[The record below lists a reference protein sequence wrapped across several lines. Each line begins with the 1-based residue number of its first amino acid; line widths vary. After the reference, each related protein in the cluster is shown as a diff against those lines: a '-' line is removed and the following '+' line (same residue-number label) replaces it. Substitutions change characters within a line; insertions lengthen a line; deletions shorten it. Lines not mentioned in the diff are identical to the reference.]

1 MTTASSLD
9 TPATLRLPLSAWYV
23 LLAGFSVRMY
33 LYYQIPLINPDGF
46 LYIQQAKALYFGLS
60 DQLMSCY
67 SYLSPYPMVVC
78 MAYGLFGDWVTAAQS
93 VNIFFGTLALIPF
106 YWLLRRFFENGT
118 AILTTLA
125 FALLPAY
132 ALVSTDALRDPMF
145 WFFGITGLYLFILH
159 IEKRHP
165 LLLLC
170 CSLCLSVAAWARI
183 EGILYILVSA
193 AYLPFLKNRHKWT
206 DLLIFLSPSLFS
218 LAVIL
223 VIASVSGLNGFDMLN
238 PKRILDLPL
247 GVISQY
253 ESIRDE
259 LKTLYQPDMFSVS
272 KYFFDRIRSLVWI
285 IAFIALIVLIVET
298 LLYVFFLFLVAG
310 VVSRAHRIWTDTG
323 LCYVA
328 IICISAMVLLYFH
341 TFCLW
346 HAAARQLAVF
356 LLPAF
361 VFIGAGME
369 ICQTYLTNRFRCK
382 PATAVA
388 ILITVIMLTFVP
400 KILRANYDRDKLIF
414 TEIGRFIAHREA
426 GERAVSVCGAFERV
440 IDVHFYANVN
450 TRWAPCFDDGA
461 LFHRTSTELLQLIRS
476 QKYDYFIWDEKGWQ
490 NGGLDPAAVNSA
502 FGFIKIREWQSRK
515 IGKLILYEV
524 TK

>member
-9 TPATLRLPLSAWYV
+9 TPITLRLPLSAWCV

-33 LYYQIPLINPDGF
+33 LYYQIPLINSDGF

-60 DQLMSCY
+60 EQLMSCY

-93 VNIFFGTLALIPF
+93 VNIFFSTLALIPF
-106 YWLLRRFFENGT
+106 YWLLRRFFENST
-118 AILTTLA
+118 AILTTLT

-159 IEKRHP
+159 IEKRRP

-170 CSLCLSVAAWARI
+170 CSLCLSVATWARI
-183 EGILYILVSA
+183 EGILYILVTA
-193 AYLPFLKNRHKWT
+193 AYLPFLKNRNKWV
-206 DLLIFLSPSLFS
+206 DLLIFLAPSLFS

-238 PKRILDLPL
+238 PKRILELPL
-247 GVISQY
+247 GVLSQY

-259 LKTLYQPDMFSVS
+259 LKTLYHPDMFTVS

-285 IAFIALIVLIVET
+285 IALVALVVLIVET
-298 LLYVFFLFLVAG
+298 LLYVFFLFLIAG
-310 VVSRAHRIWTDTG
+310 VVSRARRIWMDTR

-328 IICISAMVLLYFH
+328 VICISAMVLLYFH

-361 VFIGAGME
+361 VFIGAG
-369 ICQTYLTNRFRCK
+369 IATCHVHVTNRFRCK
-382 PATAVA
+382 SATTVA
-388 ILITVIMLTFVP
+388 ILITVILLTFVP

-414 TEIGRFIAHREA
+414 TEIGRFIAHREE
-426 GERAVSVCGAFERV
+426 GKRAVSICGAFERV
-440 IDVHFYANVN
+440 KDVHFYANVN

-461 LFHRTSTELLQLIRS
+461 LFHRPNAERLHLIRS

-490 NGGLDPAAVNSA
+490 NERLDPAAVTSE
-502 FGFIKIREWQSRK
+502 FGFTRIREWQSQK
-515 IGKLILYEV
+515 LGKLILYEG